1 MPQGFPLTPSTGVMV
16 SNACS
21 QTNKDDFQEDRTRM
35 LCNVECSTQKYEF
48 GKSMHEYAKKL
59 EKRGECKHKDM
70 PSSKSDGNLCD
81 KQHDANHVSNSKSH
95 YFKHNQKHHSH
106 HQHQHQ
112 QCCSGFGS
120 SNRSR
125 FQSNACSIV

>member
-59 EKRGECKHKDM
+59 EKRGNANTKTCHHRKVMVICVINSTMQIMFLIVKATTSNTIRSIIHTINTNTNNVVQDSDHRTEVD
-70 PSSKSDGNLCD
+70 SKVTL
-81 KQHDANHVSNSKSH
+81 V
-95 YFKHNQKHHSH
+95 
-106 HQHQHQ
+106 
-112 QCCSGFGS
+112 
-120 SNRSR
+120 R
-125 FQSNACSIV
+125 